1 MESEKFNLVFKGE
14 VLPKQDVQE
23 VKQNIASLFK
33 LPMAT
38 VDKLFSGQSIVLKK
52 GLDLTAAN
60 RYRVAIKKAGARVNL
75 VKASIV
81 APSPQVNTANAA
93 KAVAS
98 VAEVDS
104 KLVDS
109 KPIDAKPIDANAIST
124 QPETEDEKPAFE
136 LLAAGSD
143 LLREDERTTAKWVPL
158 QIDLSHL
165 SLKDS
170 EGNLIEKDE
179 IDTPEKVEVADIDA
193 DILPVGSDLLPEA
206 ERKLDQPVEVA
217 ELSLDIAPV
226 GAILAQAKPQTPPP
240 PINVE
245 HIQLAE

>member
-104 KLVDS
+104 KAG
-109 KPIDAKPIDANAIST
+109 DAKPIDANAIST